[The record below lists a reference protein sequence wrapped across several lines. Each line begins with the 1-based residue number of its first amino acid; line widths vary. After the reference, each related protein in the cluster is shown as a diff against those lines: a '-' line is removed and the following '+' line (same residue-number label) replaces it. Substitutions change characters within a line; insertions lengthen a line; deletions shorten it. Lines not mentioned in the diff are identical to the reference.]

1 MKQKLDGYNRYWV
14 SFIYEGKH
22 YQCSFES
29 TAQITPNTDKKIT
42 WDIVD
47 DVIKDKLKEIPSRK
61 DDVYPHD
68 IVLIGE
74 YGRLT
79 IKE

>member
-1 MKQKLDGYNRYWV
+1 MKQKLDGYHHYQV
-14 SFIYEGKH
+14 SFIYRGEH

-29 TAQITPNTDKKIT
+29 TAQITPNTDKRIA

-47 DVIKDKLKEIPSRK
+47 DAIKEKLKEIPNRK
-61 DDVYPHD
+61 EGIYPHD

-74 YGRLT
+74 FGELT